1 MALRRRR
8 LLEHPCHFFHAEE
21 KAMIKISAR
30 KSTRN
35 AWPCAGGGF

>member
-1 MALRRRR
+1 MTRRSPPTMR
-8 LLEHPCHFFHAEE
+8 

-35 AWPCAGGGF
+35 AWPCVSSAG